1 MPEISRCG
9 RVSRKQRTLGKKTT
23 NKRQVTLLLCQHP
36 RSDVYSLLLNLEDK
50 RSPFSGG
57 NCFPSH
63 PINFRARKARLAGS
77 VGLHCRIFA
86 QIWFRVPIFSSF
98 SLWCLWIWSSL
109 SRMIKSLGRYHSLS
123 VNLDSLDSAFPDIA
137 SRFLNLLSGEK

>member
-1 MPEISRCG
+1 MWKGFPETG
-9 RVSRKQRTLGKKTT
+9 DHGKKAT

-63 PINFRARKARLAGS
+63 PINFRAREARSAFIAEFLLKYGF
-77 VGLHCRIFA
+77 VCTDFLE
-86 QIWFRVPIFSSF
+86 
-98 SLWCLWIWSSL
+98 LL
-109 SRMIKSLGRYHSLS
+109 SLGP
-123 VNLDSLDSAFPDIA
+123 LDLELVESDD
-137 SRFLNLLSGEK
+137 